1 MVIIATVIIFSI
13 ANPSFLSL
21 AHLFGVGR
29 STVYIGLMALGVML
43 VLLTGGIDISVSA
56 IAVSSMYL
64 TTVTLM
70 AFDYQGTFLAAV
82 ALAVLIGGLLGLVN
96 GVLVTWLKLPSLI
109 VTIGTL
115 TLYRGALLAFVGT
128 DRFRSLPAQMAEFS
142 GFAVFRTSDNGRI
155 VALHGAVLILIV
167 IGAVLAL
174 ALSRSWWGRYI
185 YAIGDNEEAA
195 ERMGVPVRTIRV
207 TAFVLSGALAGLAG
221 LFYAAMSR
229 TADPASLSGVEM
241 TVLAAVVLG
250 GVAVTGG
257 ARQRARHSAR
267 GPAYHRW
274 WAQASCWWG
283 SPPHGSS
290 SSSGSSS
297 CSGSAYPHSESEE
310 TNVDEEWWCRNDRG
324 TSRTPRAHRAAGR
337 PGRRARRVAQ
347 RPRAQHVPD
356 AAEHAVDDGADRT
369 FGDPGHLHRDHLP
382 HRRHRLVDRRRCEL
396 CCDHC
401 GARRGSRRAATAL
414 SASSQQPAPRW

>member
-1 MVIIATVIIFSI
+1 MTAPTTSAPARQGIVALLLARRELLLITVVIATVIIFSI

-21 AHLFGVGR
+21 AHLFGLGR

-70 AFDYQGTFLAAV
+70 ALDFQGTFLVAV
-82 ALAVLIGGLLGLVN
+82 ALAVLIGALLGLVN

-142 GFAVFRTSDNGRI
+142 GFTVFSTADNGRL
-155 VALHGAVLILIV
+155 VALHGSVLILLLIAIV
-167 IGAVLAL
+167 LSL
-174 ALSRSWWGRYI
+174 ALSRTWWGRYI
-185 YAIGDNEEAA
+185 YAIGDNQEAA
-195 ERMGVPVRTIRV
+195 ERMGVPVSTIRV

-229 TADPASLSGVEM
+229 TADPASLNGVEM

-257 ARQRARHSAR
+257 R
-267 GPAYHRW
+267 GSVLGALL
-274 WAQASCWWG
+274 G
-283 SPPHGSS
+283 VLLITIVGSS
-290 SSSGSSS
+290 LVLVGIPTAWQQLFV
-297 CSGSAYPHSESEE
+297 GLFVLFGVGVPALRE
-310 TNVDEEWWCRNDRG
+310 R
-324 TSRTPRAHRAAGR
+324 RT
-337 PGRRARRVAQ
+337 
-347 RPRAQHVPD
+347 
-356 AAEHAVDDGADRT
+356 E
-369 FGDPGHLHRDHLP
+369 
-382 HRRHRLVDRRRCEL
+382 RRRGMVVSE
-396 CCDHC
+396 
-401 GARRGSRRAATAL
+401 
-414 SASSQQPAPRW
+414 